1 VQLYFYKDLII
12 VLGFSSIVFKVING
26 KLEVSSDI
34 EVSKILSKILEFY
47 FFDIRHDLGIIVNI
61 HNSLNQIH
69 MTL

>member
-34 EVSKILSKILEFY
+34 EVSKILSEISEFY